1 MDDVEDPTIIVLT
14 ANNEK
19 TAYHLVIKELID
31 VFEDCNNL
39 INLSQAGIIQSPLKP
54 KDIIYNILN
63 ANKEMFDN
71 EPIIPEEVIDEFYKT
86 IKTFD
91 NGFQII
97 HDLKQN
103 NPTLF
108 KRISSK
114 NGSDTAAG
122 MGELGF

>member
-1 MDDVEDPTIIVLT
+1 
-14 ANNEK
+14 
-19 TAYHLVIKELID
+19 
-31 VFEDCNNL
+31 
-39 INLSQAGIIQSPLKP
+39 
-54 KDIIYNILN
+54 
-63 ANKEMFDN
+63 MFDN